1 MSFYIFLLTFISVLI
16 AAAAGLFFVLSKF
29 KSSGSS
35 DRDRNQIIKHANK
48 RLAQNPKDTEAVSIL
63 ANLYFNE
70 EIYDKSVHLFKVLL
84 DQTSTNP
91 KLDEADIAFK
101 YAISLLRTG
110 KTEDA
115 YKYLAYVRSFNKDHF
130 ETNYNLGL
138 IEYERNNYEKAYLLF
153 SAART
158 QLPDHAMTLHYLGKS
173 LYYIGKYA
181 DSIAYLRKSIE
192 INPGDKEVLYLLGNA
207 YNESGKID
215 NAYKIY
221 SHLRPD
227 PQYGPASSLE
237 SGQIN
242 LSRRNYTKAIED
254 FEIGLK
260 HKEIESSIRLA
271 LLYKLAHTYIKENR
285 ISDAI
290 NQYNKIVQIHP
301 DYKDVKA
308 LRKKYSELASN
319 KNLKIYLMSPTSEF
333 VNLCRKLAP
342 LFFPGEH
349 IKITDITAAK
359 NDYVD
364 ITAELTTD
372 QSEDIALL
380 RFIRTSASV
389 GDIMLRDLYFRSKDI
404 RAGKS
409 LCITAGLFTDT
420 AEKFVEA
427 RTIDLVDNKKL
438 LTLLSKVSAG

>member
-1 MSFYIFLLTFISVLI
+1 MSFYLFLLIFIAVI
-16 AAAAGLFFVLSKF
+16 IVAAAGLFIALNKSKY
-29 KSSGSS
+29 SGSG
-35 DRDRNQIIKHANK
+35 DKDRNQVIKYANK
-48 RLAQNPKDTEAVSIL
+48 RLAQNPKDTDAVSDL
-63 ANLYFNE
+63 ANLYYNE
-70 EIYDKSVHLFKVLL
+70 EIYDKAVHLLKVLL
-84 DQTSTNP
+84 DQTSSNP
-91 KLDEADIAFK
+91 KLDEKDIAFK
-101 YAISLLRTG
+101 YAVSLLRTG
-110 KTEDA
+110 KTEEA
-115 YKYLAYVRSFNKDHF
+115 YKYLAYVRSLDKDHF
-130 ETNYNLGL
+130 ETNYNLGI
-138 IEYERNNYEKAYLLF
+138 IEYDRKNYEKAYLLF

-158 QLPDHAMTLHYLGKS
+158 QIPDHAMTIQYIGKS
-173 LYYIGKYA
+173 LYYTGKFS
-181 DSIAYLRKSIE
+181 DSIGYLRKSIE

-207 YNESGKID
+207 FNESGKID

-227 PQYGPASSLE
+227 PVYGPEASFE

-242 LSRRNYTKAIED
+242 LSRRNYTRAIED

-260 HKEIESSIRLA
+260 HKDMEQGTRLK
-271 LLYKLAHTYIKENR
+271 LLYKLAQTYLK
-285 ISDAI
+285 D
-290 NQYNKIVQIHP
+290 NKITDALKQFNLITQIHP

-308 LRKKYSELASN
+308 LKKKYSELASN

-342 LFFPGEH
+342 MFFPAEH
-349 IKITDITAAK
+349 LKITDITAAK

-372 QSEDIALL
+372 QSEDIALI
-380 RFIRTSASV
+380 RFVRSSASI

-409 LCITAGLFTDT
+409 ICITAGHFTDT

-427 RTIDLVDNKKL
+427 RTIDLVDGKQL
-438 LTLLSKVSAG
+438 LPMLSRIS

>member
-1 MSFYIFLLTFISVLI
+1 MT
-16 AAAAGLFFVLSKF
+16 
-29 KSSGSS
+29 
-35 DRDRNQIIKHANK
+35 RPQ
-48 RLAQNPKDTEAVSIL
+48 
-63 ANLYFNE
+63 
-70 EIYDKSVHLFKVLL
+70 
-84 DQTSTNP
+84 TNP
-91 KLDEADIAFK
+91 RLDEKDIAFK

-110 KTEDA
+110 KTDEA
-115 YKYLAYVRSFNKDHF
+115 YKYLAYVRSLDKDHF

-138 IEYERNNYEKAYLLF
+138 IEFERKNYEKAYLLF

-158 QLPDHAMTLHYLGKS
+158 QIPDHAMTIHYMGKS
-173 LYYIGKYA
+173 LYFLGKYTDA
-181 DSIAYLRKSIE
+181 IGYLRKSIE
-192 INPGDKEVLYLLGNA
+192 NNPGDKEVLFLLGNA
-207 YNESGKID
+207 FNETGKID

-227 PQYGPASSLE
+227 PQYGPSASYE

-242 LSRRNYTKAIED
+242 FTRRNYARAAED
-254 FEIGLK
+254 FEIGLR
-260 HKEIESSIRLA
+260 HKDIETGTRLA
-271 LLYKLAHTYIKENR
+271 LHYKLAQVYIK
-285 ISDAI
+285 D
-290 NQYNKIVQIHP
+290 NKITDALKQYSIIMQIHP
-301 DYKDVKA
+301 DYKDVKS
-308 LRKKYSELASN
+308 LKKKYSELASN

-342 LFFPGEH
+342 MFFPAEH
-349 IKITDITAAK
+349 MKITDITAAK

-380 RFIRTSASV
+380 RFIRSSASI

-409 LCITAGLFTDT
+409 ICITAGVFTDT

-427 RTIDLVDNKKL
+427 RTIDLVDSKQ
-438 LTLLSKVSAG
+438 LLSMLSKIS

>member
-1 MSFYIFLLTFISVLI
+1 MNSYIFILIFISVI
-16 AAAAGLFFVLSKF
+16 IVVIAGLFLALTKF
-29 KSSGSS
+29 KSTGSG
-35 DRDRNQIIKHANK
+35 DRDRNQIIKHANR
-48 RLAQNPKDTEAVSIL
+48 RLAQNPKDTDAISEL
-63 ANLYFNE
+63 ANLYYNE
-70 EIYDKSVHLFKVLL
+70 DIFDKAVHLFKVLL

-110 KTEDA
+110 KTEEA
-115 YKYLAYVRSFNKDHF
+115 YKYLAYVRSLNKDHF
-130 ETNYNLGL
+130 ETNYNLGV
-138 IEYERNNYEKAYLLF
+138 IEFDRKNYEKAYLLF

-158 QLPDHAMTLHYLGKS
+158 QIPDHAMTIHYIGKS
-173 LYYIGKYA
+173 LYYLGKFTDCIG
-181 DSIAYLRKSIE
+181 YLRKSIE
-192 INPGDKEVLYLLGNA
+192 INPGDKEVLFLLGNA
-207 YNESGKID
+207 YNEAGKIE

-227 PQYGPASSLE
+227 PQYGPSASYE

-242 LSRRNYTKAIED
+242 LAKRNYARAIED

-260 HKEIESSIRLA
+260 HKDIETSTRLA
-271 LLYKLAHTYIKENR
+271 LHYKLAQTYIK
-285 ISDAI
+285 D
-290 NQYNKIVQIHP
+290 NKITDALKQFGTIMQIHP

-342 LFFPGEH
+342 MFFPAEH
-349 IKITDITAAK
+349 MKITDITAAK

-380 RFIRTSASV
+380 RFIRSSASI

-409 LCITAGLFTDT
+409 LCITAGIFTDT

-427 RTIDLVDNKKL
+427 RTIDLVDNKQ
-438 LTLLSKVSAG
+438 LLSMLSKIS